1 MSLTALTTFI
11 EIKNRDGN
19 VVSNM
24 RYQNGKRDAFS
35 PLTTNETTAQET
47 DYSRSENNATN
58 DYKKQNGNYISVDF
72 DDGLGSQDYY
82 YLPFIFSGASRTR
95 TGDNLSAS
103 LILANNILA
112 MNHAKQAVERQW
124 FIRVAVCVVDPS
136 SFAHKRTLTDESWL
150 AASMAYDPE
159 TIEVVLSSAID
170 SVGSN
175 APNRTITTT
184 MVGALPSSSNIQNL

>member
-58 DYKKQNGNYISVDF
+58 DYKRQNGNYISF
-72 DDGLGSQDYY
+72 EGHNYY

-124 FIRVAVCVVDPS
+124 FVRVAVCVVDPS

>member
-47 DYSRSENNATN
+47 DFSRSENNATN
-58 DYKKQNGNYISVDF
+58 DYQRQNGNFISF
-72 DDGLGSQDYY
+72 EGQNYY

-124 FIRVAVCVVDPS
+124 FVRVAVCVVDPT

>member
-11 EIKNRDGN
+11 EVRDRNGN
-19 VVSNM
+19 ALTNM
-24 RYQNGKRDAFS
+24 RYQNGKREAFIS
-35 PLTTNETTAQET
+35 LSTNETTAQET
-47 DYSRSENNATN
+47 DFRRRENQSTN
-58 DYKKQNGNYISVDF
+58 DYRKQYGNWINFEGGY
-72 DDGLGSQDYY
+72 YY

-95 TGDNLSAS
+95 TGDNLSSS
-103 LILANNILA
+103 LILANNMLA

-136 SFAHKRTLTDESWL
+136 NFTYKRTLTDESWL
-150 AASMAYDPE
+150 AASMGYDPE
-159 TIEVVLSSAID
+159 SISIELSSAID

-175 APNRTITTT
+175 APNRTITTQ